1 MFSKP
6 ILSKTNAEAGSLT
19 PADRTVIDPRR
30 LRERGVFVGGSDD
43 RDSRLAI
50 GAYKQL
56 RTQVLG
62 ELESLG
68 ARSVLVTGPTAGVGK
83 TTVSLNLAI
92 NVSKLPG
99 MKVVLIDL
107 DLRGSSMQAILG
119 TTTDYGTE
127 RIADED
133 FSIARAALSLGGDG
147 LLVLPCAERTP
158 DSSER
163 LLAPAALALFERLRR
178 LPGGFLVV
186 YDTPPVLGC
195 DDVTAMLPSMEAAI
209 MVVEEGRTSRREL
222 EETRARLGS
231 LPTVSTVL
239 NKSRDDDIRKYY
251 Y

>member
-6 ILSKTNAEAGSLT
+6 KAEAGSLT
-19 PADRTVIDPRR
+19 PAERTVIDPRR
-30 LRERGVFVGGSDD
+30 LRRRGVFVDGVDD
-43 RDSRLAI
+43 RHSRLAI

-56 RTQVLG
+56 RTRVLA
-62 ELESLG
+62 ELDSLG

-92 NVSKLPG
+92 NISKLSG

-107 DLRGSSMQAILG
+107 DLRGSSMQDILG
-119 TTTDYGTE
+119 TETDYGTE

-133 FSIARAALSLGGDG
+133 FSIARAALSLGYDG
-147 LLVLPCAERTP
+147 LLVLPCAKRTA

-163 LLAPAALALFERLRR
+163 LLAPVALDFFRRMQR
-178 LPGGFLVV
+178 LPAGFLVI

-195 DDVTAMLPSMEAAI
+195 DDVAAILPSMEAAI
-209 MVVEEGRTSRREL
+209 MVIEEGRTSRREL
-222 EETRARLGS
+222 ADATSRLGS
-231 LPTVSTVL
+231 LPVVTTVL
-239 NKSRDDDIRKYY
+239 NKSRDGDIRKYY